1 MKCLE
6 LKAQEQT
13 IKQLEHENNLLK
25 AETRHQIKT
34 TEASANN
41 LFSEVDTMRSAM
53 TVLKNEKESMLLEV
67 EKAKASESR
76 WKQTVEQL
84 KRDID

>member
-1 MKCLE
+1 
-6 LKAQEQT
+6 
-13 IKQLEHENNLLK
+13 
-25 AETRHQIKT
+25 
-34 TEASANN
+34 
-41 LFSEVDTMRSAM
+41 MRSAM